1 MLLFSVINWIKMC
14 RNWPVRILEFF
25 GFSKEYVTY
34 KFRNGLGLRMH
45 GGNSDSV
52 VLSDLYTNNPY
63 AIENLK
69 DGDIVVDIGAHV
81 GIFSSLAAISAKD
94 VSVFSYEPTPN
105 NFRLLKHNIRQNKLR
120 NVKIF
125 MRAVHKKRS
134 ILNFFINSAGSSGHS
149 LFKEVPAMPSGKKI
163 RVKTVTL
170 PDVFKAINADKIDFL
185 KMDCEGS
192 EYPILMDNR
201 DLVKKIGFIALE
213 WHNVK
218 GYKVEDLV
226 RFLKSNNF
234 RVKKTMSG
242 GRTMVAKNL
251 SYKP

>member
-134 ILNFFINSAGSSGHS
+134 VLAIAFSRKCLLCQAGR
-149 LFKEVPAMPSGKKI
+149 K
-163 RVKTVTL
+163 
-170 PDVFKAINADKIDFL
+170 
-185 KMDCEGS
+185 
-192 EYPILMDNR
+192 
-201 DLVKKIGFIALE
+201 
-213 WHNVK
+213 
-218 GYKVEDLV
+218 
-226 RFLKSNNF
+226 
-234 RVKKTMSG
+234 
-242 GRTMVAKNL
+242 
-251 SYKP
+251 